1 VISSRRGVWF
11 ALCGIVAL
19 LGLAGACT
27 NSEDLGSGIDRLV
40 VDVELQNPTTR
51 FAVAGL
57 LLNQITARP
66 LDPVADQVLGPNPLA
81 LVASTTGGTDI
92 DFNGAQTSFEF
103 GTTLPEGTYRIE
115 SIIFEILQFQQGTP
129 SANAMNCVGNVTT
142 YPLQSATVFPDQQTF
157 TITEGSDR
165 NRVRVILDGAALAD
179 AFEQSWTCGC
189 LFSGNCLSITS
200 CAPTQRCG
208 QTFRDG
214 DFANLS
220 STYLQVQ
227 SNQ

>member
-1 VISSRRGVWF
+1 VISSRRGLWV

-27 NSEDLGSGIDRLV
+27 NSDDLGSGVDRMII
-40 VDVELQNPTTR
+40 DVELQNPTTR

-57 LLNQITARP
+57 LLNQITVRP
-66 LDPVADQVLGPNPLA
+66 LDPVANQTLGPNPLA
-81 LVASTTGGTDI
+81 LVSSTTGGTDI
-92 DFNGAQTSFEF
+92 DFNGAQATFDF
-103 GTTLPEGTYRIE
+103 GTTLPEGTYRID

-129 SANAMNCVGNVTT
+129 SAAPMNCVGNVTT
-142 YPLQSATVFPDQQTF
+142 YPLESATVFPDQQTF

-165 NRVRVILDGAALAD
+165 NRMRLIIDGAALAN

-189 LFSGNCLSITS
+189 SFSGNCLSITS
-200 CAPTQRCG
+200 CAPAQRCG

-214 DFANLS
+214 DFSNLS
-220 STYLQVQ
+220 STYLQVVSDQ
-227 SNQ
+227 